1 MKVYHGLEHF
11 KVDKAVVLTI
21 GSFDGVHLGHQELI
35 SRLKLKAAEIGGLS
49 ALMTFTPHPRIALN
63 KDKEKL
69 RLLTN
74 DAEKEALLR
83 HFGLDLLIFMPFD
96 QAFSSQPAAVF
107 LEEILLDKIGVKHLV
122 IGYDHKFGQNRSG
135 DIHFLREQAAASK
148 RFTVEEISQQT
159 MDELAVSSTKIRL
172 ALEAG
177 DVMLAQKLLGFS
189 YSLSGEI
196 VKGDQI
202 GRKLGYPT
210 ANLALNDVYKQV
222 PGAGVYATE
231 VEIGGKLYRAMT
243 YIGTRPTIAGTQN
256 NIETNILDFDG
267 DLYSQQMKVIFLQHI
282 RADVKFENLEE
293 LTQQISRDERKVRL
307 YFGLPEQP

>member
-1 MKVYHGLEHF
+1 MKVYQGLEHF
-11 KVDKAVVLTI
+11 KADKAVVLTI

-35 SRLKLKAAEIGGLS
+35 ARLKAKAAAIGGLS

-74 DAEKEALLR
+74 DAEKEALLQ
-83 HFGLDLLIFMPFD
+83 HFGLDVLIFMPFD
-96 QAFSSQPAAVF
+96 QAFFSQPAAVF
-107 LEEILLDKIGVKHLV
+107 LEEVLLDKIGVKHLV

-135 DIHFLREQAAASK
+135 DIHFLRAQSEENN

-172 ALEAG
+172 SLEAG
-177 DVMLAQKLLGFS
+177 DVMLAQKLLGFP

-231 VEIGGKLYRAMT
+231 VEVGGKLYRAMT

-256 NIETNILDFDG
+256 NIETNILDFQG
-267 DLYSQQMKVIFLQHI
+267 DLYAQSMKINFLQHI

>member
-11 KVDKAVVLTI
+11 EAKQAVVLTI

-35 SRLKLKAAEIGGLS
+35 ARLKAKAVAIGGLS

-83 HFGLDLLIFMPFD
+83 HFGLDVLIFMPFD

-107 LEEILLDKIGVKHLV
+107 LEEVLLNKIGVKHLV

-135 DIHFLREQAAASK
+135 DIHFLRAQAEEDK

-172 ALEAG
+172 SLEAG
-177 DVMLAQKLLGFS
+177 DVMLAHKLLGFP

-210 ANLALNDVYKQV
+210 ANLALNDIYKQV
-222 PGAGVYATE
+222 PGAGVYATD
-231 VEIGGKLYRAMT
+231 VEIGGKCYRAMT

-256 NIETNILDFDG
+256 NIETNILDFQG
-267 DLYSQQMKVIFLQHI
+267 DLYTQSMKISFLQHI

-293 LTQQISRDERKVRL
+293 LTQQIARDERKVRL